1 MAANHAVRHVET
13 WGQYAGRKLGHV
25 TKAAA
30 LVKGAVDAGR
40 AVYGAAQFAAPYLL
54 KMAPML
60 L

>member
-1 MAANHAVRHVET
+1 MAVKPKPET

-30 LVKGAVDAGR
+30 LVKGAVDTGR
-40 AVYGAAQFAAPYLL
+40 AVYAAGATAAPYLL
-54 KMAPML
+54 KLAPML

>member
-1 MAANHAVRHVET
+1 MAANHAVRHVESP
-13 WGQYAGRKLGHV
+13 YSGRKLGHI

-40 AVYGAAQFAAPYLL
+40 AVYGAAQVAAPYLL

-60 L
+60 LG